1 MSKQQIC
8 FLINQGTLIMV
19 FKFFIILITINFSL
33 AYSNI
38 IYDKNE
44 IIVSEIE
51 LNEYLKLYKDNYNLY
66 VGEYEALRNIVLI
79 KKTINYLN
87 QNNPNYINQL
97 DLSIKSQYGDEIYK
111 NALQRDFIRF
121 FKIRNEFIT
130 EYFKN
135 EFNIN
140 DLKLI
145 FLELDEFKVP
155 ISKNNCLTIER
166 LIDLRSN
173 QIFINNLYNNLKTN
187 SQNLITE
194 INNEKFNVCLTN
206 ETLKII
212 ENSIIKNIEKKTEN
226 EFNKFIYGKNN

>member
-140 DLKLI
+140 DLKLS

-166 LIDLRSN
+166 LIDLSN
-173 QIFINNLYNNLKTN
+173 DQIFINNLYNNLKTN
-187 SQNLITE
+187 SQNFTTE
-194 INNEKFNVCLTN
+194 INDEKFNVCLTN
-206 ETLKII
+206 ESFKII
-212 ENSIIKNIEKKTEN
+212 ENTIIKNIEKKIEN
-226 EFNKFIYGKNN
+226 RFNKFIYGKNN

>member
-8 FLINQGTLIMV
+8 FLMNQGTLIMV

-212 ENSIIKNIEKKTEN
+212 ENLIIKNIEKKTEN

>member
-8 FLINQGTLIMV
+8 FLINQVTLIMV
-19 FKFFIILITINFSL
+19 FKLLIILITINL
-33 AYSNI
+33 NHAYSNI

-51 LNEYLKLYKDNYNLY
+51 LSEYLELYKDNYNLNL
-66 VGEYEALRNIVLI
+66 GEYQALKNIVLI

-140 DLKLI
+140 DLKLS

-166 LIDLRSN
+166 LIDLSN
-173 QIFINNLYNNLKTN
+173 DQIFINNLYNNLKTN
-187 SQNLITE
+187 SQNFTTE
-194 INNEKFNVCLTN
+194 INDEKFNVCLTN
-206 ETLKII
+206 ESFKII
-212 ENSIIKNIEKKTEN
+212 ENTIIKNIERKIEN
-226 EFNKFIYGKNN
+226 RFNKFIYGKNN

>member
-1 MSKQQIC
+1 
-8 FLINQGTLIMV
+8 MV

-194 INNEKFNVCLTN
+194 INNEKFNVCLTK

>member
-1 MSKQQIC
+1 
-8 FLINQGTLIMV
+8 MV

-97 DLSIKSQYGDEIYK
+97 DLNIKSQYGDEIYK

-206 ETLKII
+206 ESFKII
-212 ENSIIKNIEKKTEN
+212 ENTIIKNIEKKIEN
-226 EFNKFIYGKNN
+226 RFNKFIYGKNNW

>member
-8 FLINQGTLIMV
+8 FLMNQGTLIMV

-130 EYFKN
+130 EYYKN

>member
-8 FLINQGTLIMV
+8 FLMNQGTLIMV

-97 DLSIKSQYGDEIYK
+97 DLNIKSQYGDEIYK

>member
-1 MSKQQIC
+1 M
-8 FLINQGTLIMV
+8 NQGTLIMV

>member
-206 ETLKII
+206 ESFKII
-212 ENSIIKNIEKKTEN
+212 ENTIIKNIEKKIEN
-226 EFNKFIYGKNN
+226 KFNKFIYGKNN

>member
-8 FLINQGTLIMV
+8 FLMNQGTLIMV